1 MPPSYTQLINDF
13 IVLLKPSARKCRN
26 LLTRHDYNNDSIV
39 SEEYNQY
46 GPRRRFLEANNE
58 ISASRKTCNLLKMT
72 NSVTIALITGDD
84 SEIENKSFMWTTDQ
98 CDAGSHKLIFDFV
111 KPEYISFSGLA
122 DKISIS
128 FNNTD
133 VWMKPVSQ
141 AVSVVPDGWSITL
154 DLPP

>member
-1 MPPSYTQLINDF
+1 
-13 IVLLKPSARKCRN
+13 
-26 LLTRHDYNNDSIV
+26 
-39 SEEYNQY
+39 
-46 GPRRRFLEANNE
+46 
-58 ISASRKTCNLLKMT
+58 MT
-72 NSVTIALITGDD
+72 NSVNIALILDDD

-98 CDAGSHKLIFDFV
+98 CDAGSFKLIFDFV
-111 KPEYISFSGLA
+111 KPEYISFSGIA

-141 AVSVVPDGWSITL
+141 TVSVVPDGWSITL